1 MPPPPP
7 PAALVHWCIGALG
20 HWGTG
25 ALGHW
30 VLNHIDP
37 GRPAKQGSPARARAL
52 RRGVDLIF
60 IFDIMLNFLLVYQE
74 NAGPE
79 GTQHAIG

>member
-1 MPPPPP
+1 
-7 PAALVHWCIGALG
+7 
-20 HWGTG
+20 
-25 ALGHW
+25 
-30 VLNHIDP
+30 
-37 GRPAKQGSPARARAL
+37 
-52 RRGVDLIF
+52 VDLIF